1 MLIFSLDRNR
11 EALLNYSSVPLPLR
25 DIPWTRRSLYRGVCV
40 FREGDRAELIYFLD
54 DGLVKLSRDVESHRK
69 TIVRLVRPG
78 ELIGDRSLNGVAN
91 QKYTAEALSDSICW
105 EVGQLQFQEV
115 CNSSAPVLA
124 WVTEQVEK
132 RLAEVERRIELISFA
147 RVEIRLL
154 ALLSDLAEAS
164 VSPLNPRTENI
175 HIPLSQSEIAQ
186 LIGATRETAST
197 TLNQFERR
205 GLLRLGRRQIEVV
218 SLQSMREAASRR
230 DHRAD
235 GAHA

>member
-1 MLIFSLDRNR
+1 M
-11 EALLNYSSVPLPLR
+11 LNYSTVPLPLR
-25 DIPWTRRSLYRGVCV
+25 DIPWTRRSLYRGISV
-40 FREGDRAELIYFLD
+40 FREGDRAELIYFLEA
-54 DGLVKLSRDVESHRK
+54 GLVKLSRDVESHRK

-78 ELIGDRSLNGVAN
+78 ELIGDRSLNGVTN
-91 QKYTAEALSDSICW
+91 QKYTAEALSDSVCW
-105 EVGQLQFQEV
+105 EVGQQHFQEV
-115 CNSSAPVLA
+115 CNASAPALA

-132 RLAEVERRIELISFA
+132 RLAEVERRIELISFS

-164 VSPLNPRTENI
+164 VTPLTPQTESI
-175 HIPLSQSEIAQ
+175 HLPLSQSEIAQ

-205 GLLRLGRRQIEVV
+205 GLLRLGRRQIEIV
-218 SLQSMREAASRR
+218 SIQSMRDAASGR
-230 DHRAD
+230 DQRAA

>member
-1 MLIFSLDRNR
+1 MFK
-11 EALLNYSSVPLPLR
+11 
-25 DIPWTRRSLYRGVCV
+25 
-40 FREGDRAELIYFLD
+40 EGDRAELVYLLD
-54 DGLVKLSRDVESHRK
+54 VGLVKLSRGVDAQRK

-78 ELIGDRSLNGVAN
+78 ELIGDRVLNGVAN
-91 QKYTAEALSDSICW
+91 HRYTAEALSDSVCW
-105 EVGQLQFQEV
+105 EVVRERFHEA
-115 CNSSAPVLA
+115 CNSSPAALT

-132 RLAEVERRIELISFA
+132 RLAEVERRVELISFT

-154 ALLSDLAEAS
+154 SLLSDLAEAS
-164 VSPLNPRTENI
+164 INPLSPQTESI
-175 HIPLSQSEIAQ
+175 QIPLSQSEIAQ

-218 SLQSMREAASRR
+218 SIQALRDAAAVR
-230 DHRAD
+230 DNRAA